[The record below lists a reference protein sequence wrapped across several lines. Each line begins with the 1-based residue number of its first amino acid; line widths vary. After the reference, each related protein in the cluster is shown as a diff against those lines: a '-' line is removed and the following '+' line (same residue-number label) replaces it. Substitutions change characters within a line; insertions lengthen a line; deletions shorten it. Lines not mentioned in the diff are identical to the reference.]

1 MNIKKLTMTI
11 ALGTLMTAASVGAMA
26 ANMGFDETGS
36 QWLKQVANTPSSVTR
51 AEVNNQVAMARQQ
64 GTLEISNTKY
74 PATAASNA
82 TPRTR
87 SAVRAEAI
95 QSVQNGQTSDLY
107 TGG

>member
-1 MNIKKLTMTI
+1 MNTKKFAMTI
-11 ALGTLMTAASVGAMA
+11 ALGTLMTGASVGAMA

-36 QWLKQVANTPSSVTR
+36 QWLKQVANTPSTVTR
-51 AEVNNQVAMARQQ
+51 AEVKNQVLMARQQ
-64 GTLEISNTKY
+64 GTLAISNTTY
-74 PATAASNA
+74 PVTAASNA

-87 SAVRAEAI
+87 AAVRAEAI